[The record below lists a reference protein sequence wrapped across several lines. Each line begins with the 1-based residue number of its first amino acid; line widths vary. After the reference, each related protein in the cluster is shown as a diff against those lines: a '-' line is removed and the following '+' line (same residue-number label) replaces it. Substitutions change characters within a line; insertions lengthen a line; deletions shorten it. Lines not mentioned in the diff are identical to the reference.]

1 VSTVAAVR
9 ERMIEGGARTAQTFG
24 LNRLLGQIYMLLFMH
39 GRPRCLDDIAEELS
53 VSKASVSIACRQLA
67 GLGILG
73 RVWKKGDRKDYY
85 QAETDLRKILD
96 SRLLD
101 SVNRSIESARD
112 QIGEGMAALQS
123 VDGEDG
129 EEADILQA
137 RLAEAQAYC
146 DRIAGLLTNP
156 LVRKIL

>member
-1 VSTVAAVR
+1 MSTVAAVR

-73 RVWKKGDRKDYY
+73 RVWKKGDR
-85 QAETDLRKILD
+85 
-96 SRLLD
+96 
-101 SVNRSIESARD
+101 
-112 QIGEGMAALQS
+112 
-123 VDGEDG
+123 
-129 EEADILQA
+129 
-137 RLAEAQAYC
+137 
-146 DRIAGLLTNP
+146 IAGLLTNP